1 MRLETERLIIEPL
14 GPSRAGEVL
23 EFLVRNRE
31 AFAQW
36 EPVREE
42 SFFIL
47 ERQRAL
53 LMDAAAA
60 LRQGTR
66 FQFWMVERDTGAVVG
81 SVNFFGVVR
90 QAFQSCLVGFKTDAA
105 RQGRGYMTE
114 ALGAA
119 VRHMFDEAGL
129 HRVEANVMPRNA
141 ASLRVLGKLG
151 FEPEG
156 LARRYLR
163 IAGVWEDHLRLAR
176 RNE

>member
-1 MRLETERLIIEPL
+1 MRLETERLIVEPL
-14 GPSRAGEVL
+14 GPSRAREVL

-31 AFAQW
+31 AFAPW
-36 EPVREE
+36 EPVRDD
-42 SFFIL
+42 SFFTL

-53 LMDAAAA
+53 LMDAASA

-66 FQFWMVERDTGAVVG
+66 LQFWMVERDSGAVVG
-81 SVNFFGVVR
+81 AVNFFNVVR
-90 QAFQSCLVGFKTDAA
+90 QAFLSCLVGFKTDAG

-119 VRHMFDEAGL
+119 VRYVFDDQGL
-129 HRVEANVMPRNA
+129 HRVEANVMPSNA
-141 ASLRVLGKLG
+141 ASLRVLDKLG

-163 IAGVWEDHLRLAR
+163 IGGVWEDHLRLAL